1 MKKDLFFSLGLHV
14 VAVVLISA
22 PLALLS
28 KPAIPD
34 QIIKVSL
41 MNMPISPITEAS
53 AEKPLDIPQAIE
65 EERPE
70 IAVEDPTTRP
80 EAKVDIPEPVKE
92 KPKPK
97 PEKPKDKPQNKLT
110 DAETGAKTQDGRKE
124 GKVDVEATGAG
135 TLFSGGA
142 TVDNASFDYPYWF
155 NLTFNKISQNFRN
168 PINTDARIICTVK
181 FTVIRSG
188 KVIEVEVLSSSG
200 FASFDEACVGSIERS
215 NPFPPMPREFRDE
228 IISITVSLG
237 NR

>member
-1 MKKDLFFSLGLHV
+1 MKKDIFFSLGFHLL
-14 VAVVLISA
+14 ALALISA
-22 PLALLS
+22 PLALMS
-28 KPAIPD
+28 KPPLPD

-41 MNMPISPITEAS
+41 MSMPISPITENTAQ
-53 AEKPLDIPQAIE
+53 KPLEIPKAIE

-97 PEKPKDKPQNKLT
+97 PEKPKEKPQNKLT
-110 DAETGAKTQDGRKE
+110 NAETGKTAQTGSKE

-135 TLFSGGA
+135 TPFGGGV
-142 TVDNASFDYPYWF
+142 TVDNVSFDYPYWF
-155 NLTFNKISQNFRN
+155 NLTFNKIAQNFRN

-188 KVIEVEVLSSSG
+188 KVIEVEVLNSSG
-200 FASFDEACVGSIERS
+200 FPSFDEACVASIDRS

-228 IISITVSLG
+228 IISITVPFA